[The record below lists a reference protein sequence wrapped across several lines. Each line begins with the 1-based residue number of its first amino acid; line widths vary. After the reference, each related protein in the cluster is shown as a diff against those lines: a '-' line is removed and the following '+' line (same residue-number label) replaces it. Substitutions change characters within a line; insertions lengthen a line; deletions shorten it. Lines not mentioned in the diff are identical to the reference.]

1 MQQPGDIL
9 VVDDEANIVDFVV
22 ELLQDEGYSVRSALN
37 GELALAAIGQQ
48 PPALILLDMFM
59 PQMTGVMLWEH
70 LQQLGLSEIPVVLM
84 TASPRAMATMP
95 GATDYLAKPFDIDEL
110 LECVARY
117 ARPHSN
123 NSSIAE
129 NAQETPH

>member
-59 PQMTGVMLWEH
+59 PQMTGIMLWEH

-117 ARPHSN
+117 VRHDSN
-123 NSSIAE
+123 GASVPE

>member
-1 MQQPGDIL
+1 MQQSGDIL

-37 GELALAAIGQQ
+37 GELALAAIAQQ

-59 PQMTGVMLWEH
+59 PQMTGIMLWEH
-70 LQQLGLSEIPVVLM
+70 LQQLGLSDIPVVLM

-95 GATDYLAKPFDIDEL
+95 GATDYLAKPFDIDQL
-110 LECVARY
+110 LECVARHVQPGSGN
-117 ARPHSN
+117 APVP
-123 NSSIAE
+123 E
-129 NAQETPH
+129 NARETPH